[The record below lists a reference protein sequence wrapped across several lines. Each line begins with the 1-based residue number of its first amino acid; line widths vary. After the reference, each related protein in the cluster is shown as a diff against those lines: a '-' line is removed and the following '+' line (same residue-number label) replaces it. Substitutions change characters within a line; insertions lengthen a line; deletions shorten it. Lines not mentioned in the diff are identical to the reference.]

1 MKRNDPFAKIDPF
14 LGIRPMHTQK
24 QQRPYAHSNVIPSSM
39 TTERDPKIVET
50 SHKLGV
56 GSIPFAAWRVP
67 RIDYVNTHTQSE
79 TDPASGSLK
88 VIPTQYRIGYPK
100 RVPEQS
106 SLVLDPDGRL
116 IIRISFFE
124 RSERPLAA
132 AT

>member
-67 RIDYVNTHTQSE
+67 RIDYVNTHTKRNGPCIRLFES
-79 TDPASGSLK
+79 DPNP
-88 VIPTQYRIGYPK
+88 VPD
-100 RVPEQS
+100 RVP
-106 SLVLDPDGRL
+106 
-116 IIRISFFE
+116 
-124 RSERPLAA
+124 
-132 AT
+132 